1 MKKQNTVDICKNG
14 INQSPIHLETKIAK
28 TCNTKCTLLFYY
40 RSSRC
45 NLVRSNRFFYIDY
58 DKGSHIVYNGEVYEL
73 EKISFT
79 SPASH
84 KIDNT
89 TGTIEAHLYHRSP
102 TSEQTLIIAV
112 LYEVNEASSKSK
124 IFFDNFINFIPN
136 TDKSITINMSS
147 DWDAFYM
154 IPVQKSFF
162 TYSGSLV
169 NYPCSENVTW
179 IVFSNFANVS
189 DMTYRKITGIIGNN
203 ARNIQPIR
211 HRDIFYNSNMSSRN
225 GINQANPILCMTDKE
240 LKKHCLGMIKDQKKN
255 TRMYGDAKILI
266 SLLVIITFLFIL
278 TIVVFIKF
286 GVFDKLIASFN
297 DAISQPIELP
307 SKITK

>member
-1 MKKQNTVDICKNG
+1 MEEQKIIDMCKSG
-14 INQSPIHLETKIAK
+14 TNQSPIQLDTKTAK
-28 TCNTKCTLLFYY
+28 TCNNKCKLLFYY

-45 NLVRSNRFFYIDY
+45 NLVRSGKYFYIDY
-58 DKGSHIVYNGEVYEL
+58 DKGSHVVYNGEVFEL

-79 SPASH
+79 SPTSH
-84 KIDNT
+84 KIDNSS
-89 TGTIEAHLYHRSP
+89 GILEAHLYHKSQ
-102 TSEQTLIIAV
+102 TSGETLIIAI

-124 IFFDNFINFIPN
+124 VFFDNFINFIPRS
-136 TDKSITINMSS
+136 DSSITINMNS

-169 NYPCSENVTW
+169 NYPCTENVTW

-189 DMTYRKITGIIGNN
+189 DMTYRKITGIIGVN
-203 ARNIQPIR
+203 ARQLQSSIKRNVL
-211 HRDIFYNSNMSSRN
+211 YNSNTSSRN
-225 GINQANPILCMTDKE
+225 GTNQANPILCMTEKE
-240 LKKHCLGMIKDQKKN
+240 LKERCSAISKKVEN
-255 TRMYGDAKILI
+255 NSKMYGDVKILI

-286 GVFDKLIASFN
+286 GVFDKLILAFN
-297 DAISQPIELP
+297 DLMSNPIDFAVKP
-307 SKITK
+307 K

>member
-1 MKKQNTVDICKNG
+1 MTKQNTVELCKSG
-14 INQSPIHLETKIAK
+14 INQSPIHLENKIAK
-28 TCNTKCTLLFYY
+28 TCNTKCKLLFYY

-45 NLVRSNRFFYIDY
+45 NLVRSNRFFYIEY
-58 DKGSHIVYNGEVYEL
+58 DKGSHVVYNGEVYEL

-89 TGTIEAHLYHRSP
+89 TGAIEAHLYHKSP
-102 TSEQTLIIAV
+102 TSDEKLIIAV

-136 TDKSITINMSS
+136 SDKSVTINMSS

-169 NYPCSENVTW
+169 HYPCSENITW
-179 IVFSNFANVS
+179 IVFSNLANIS
-189 DMTYRKITGIIGNN
+189 DMTYRKIAGIIGNN
-203 ARNIQPIR
+203 ARNIQPVKQ
-211 HRDIFYNSNMSSRN
+211 RDIFYNSNTSSRN
-225 GINQANPILCMTDKE
+225 GTNQANPILCMTDNE
-240 LKKHCLGMIKDQKKN
+240 LKKHCLGMMKDQKKK

-278 TIVVFIKF
+278 TTVVFIKF
-286 GVFDKLIASFN
+286 GVFDKLITSFN
-297 DAISQPIELP
+297 DAISQPINLP